1 MIAKWI
7 DIDNGAWRVVV
18 NYEVTPND
26 MPYILKQLLAVGASD
41 EDIEKAYGKFY
52 SPNDA
57 FTISDDTQ
65 CMSLV
70 CIGWT
75 ETRAQYHNSVVH
87 EIDHVQRDIMDYY
100 GIMPGSEEAAYLQ
113 GYLGQEMVL

>member
-18 NYEVTPND
+18 NYDVTPYD
-26 MPYILKQLLAVGASD
+26 MPYIHKQLSAIGASRA
-41 EDIEKAYGKFY
+41 DIEKAYEKFY
-52 SPNDA
+52 WPDEA

-65 CMSLV
+65 RMSLV

-75 ETRAQYHNSVVH
+75 KTRAQYHNSVVH
-87 EIDHVQRDIMDYY
+87 EIDHVQRDIMYY
-100 GIMPGSEEAAYLQ
+100 YDVLPGSEEAAYLQ